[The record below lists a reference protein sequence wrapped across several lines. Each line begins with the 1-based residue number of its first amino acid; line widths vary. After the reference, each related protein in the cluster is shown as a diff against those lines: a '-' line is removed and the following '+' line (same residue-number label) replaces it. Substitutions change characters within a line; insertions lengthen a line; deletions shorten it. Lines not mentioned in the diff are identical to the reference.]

1 MQLKKLLQKKVGRMQ
16 KMTVN
21 NNEVVKELKSI
32 KIEISNY
39 QKSMMLGSRANTIL
53 GKQAYR
59 KIIKIAEKDF
69 DGLKSIHFFLGT
81 LIEALKEEGLDQ
93 K

>member
-1 MQLKKLLQKKVGRMQ
+1 
-16 KMTVN
+16 MTVN
-21 NNEVVKELKSI
+21 NNEVVRELEPI

-39 QKSMMLGSRANTIL
+39 QKSLMLGARVNGIL

-81 LIEALKEEGLDQ
+81 LIETIEEEGLH
-93 K
+93 